1 MNPHLQPRI
10 SLLLRR
16 AHHFY
21 VPHSSEC
28 SMAVLSRLSNV
39 PACEHSLCHQQ
50 PKPKPTDSKSHL
62 ANYNDRLI
70 EKQIP

>member
-1 MNPHLQPRI
+1 
-10 SLLLRR
+10 
-16 AHHFY
+16 
-21 VPHSSEC
+21 
-28 SMAVLSRLSNV
+28 MAVLSRLSNV